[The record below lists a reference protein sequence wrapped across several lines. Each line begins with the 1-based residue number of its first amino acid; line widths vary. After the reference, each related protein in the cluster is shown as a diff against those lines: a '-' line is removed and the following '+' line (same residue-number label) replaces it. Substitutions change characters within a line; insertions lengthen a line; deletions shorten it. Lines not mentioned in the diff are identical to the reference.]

1 MKFNWPDKK
10 SNLENGIIRYFDLL
24 SCCYLTQKLDVAVF
38 NDKNIPRSLDKW
50 FQLCVYTP
58 CTGTV
63 HSSEWAGSL
72 KYVIEFRLIVFI
84 EPFPKYFRHFPF
96 TRPKLDSK
104 SIPGPWILS
113 PVSLQAVY
121 MSAYI
126 TVRDHLLQG
135 GFQKCHGWWCWLL
148 GVDVAGSLWLD
159 RKHHVF
165 SQYAGSFIR
174 KVLTLH
180 MQRLA
185 TLPKPTRTSRVQTKE
200 RERERERVN
209 YSPALFTNRFVQTFF
224 WREWFGRGVLLE
236 LFWCRTSGWSI
247 HIASPGFPYGNV
259 DTWSG

>member
-1 MKFNWPDKK
+1 M
-10 SNLENGIIRYFDLL
+10 
-24 SCCYLTQKLDVAVF
+24 
-38 NDKNIPRSLDKW
+38 
-50 FQLCVYTP
+50 
-58 CTGTV
+58 
-63 HSSEWAGSL
+63 
-72 KYVIEFRLIVFI
+72 FI

-96 TRPKLDSK
+96 TRSKLDSK

-165 SQYAGSFIR
+165 SQYAGSFIG

-185 TLPKPTRTSRVQTKE
+185 TFPKPTRTSRVQTKE
-200 RERERERVN
+200 REREKEWIIN
-209 YSPALFTNRFVQTFF
+209 QHCSLTGLFKLSSGGSG
-224 WREWFGRGVLLE
+224 FGSGVLLE
-236 LFWCRTSGWSI
+236 LFWQNKWVVRPHCVPRLPVWECRYMEWV
-247 HIASPGFPYGNV
+247 GFFV
-259 DTWSG
+259 V